1 MTRILIAEDR
11 ESMRTALKAIFV
23 MRPDWVVCGEAQDA
37 KEVVEKATELNPDLI
52 VMDFK
57 MHHSDG
63 LTAASDILR
72 LMPTIPIVMFT
83 LYKTDELEAAAKMVG
98 IRCVVGKEDGVRTLL
113 RAIESELNLPN
124 QVRNAERMENTEPA

>member
-1 MTRILIAEDR
+1 VTRILIAEDR

-37 KEVVEKATELNPDLI
+37 KEVVEKARELNPDLI

-72 LMPTIPIVMFT
+72 LMPAIPIVMFT

-113 RAIESELNLPN
+113 RAIESELNPPN
-124 QVRNAERMENTEPA
+124 RVRGAERMENTEPA

>member
-1 MTRILIAEDR
+1 VTRILIAEDR

-72 LMPTIPIVMFT
+72 LMPAIPIVMFT

-113 RAIESELNLPN
+113 RAIESELNPPN
-124 QVRNAERMENTEPA
+124 QVRGAERMENTEPA